1 MYIGTDYS
9 RTGKPKKL
17 LVLRDGR
24 RAFLICENE
33 TKVVVI
39 VQARGSIDKSYKVVF
54 DHSLHGDLIA
64 DMCTSE
70 REQLLLIRASRNLL
84 LYDMEHESIRQH
96 WPRPPEIPNEFKL
109 PNSSDYV
116 QLTFS
121 EAHFALRDRLVLAAI
136 FRDVLIWS
144 VHNGQ
149 PVTMIHAPVGLLNGI
164 LVVAPPPKPDEVST
178 FNTEAHFVVRVH
190 VLVSMYL
197 RLSYFRS
204 FLIAKL

>member
-1 MYIGTDYS
+1 MYVNAYACCA
-9 RTGKPKKL
+9 GKPKKL

-54 DHSLHGDLIA
+54 DHSLRGDLIA
-64 DMCTSE
+64 DMCTGE
-70 REQLLLIRASRNLL
+70 REELLLIRASRNLL

-96 WPRPPEIPNEFKL
+96 WPRPPEIPLEFKL

-116 QLTFS
+116 QLAFS
-121 EAHFALRDRLVLAAI
+121 EARFALRDRLVLAAI

-164 LVVAPPPKPDEVST
+164 VVVAPPHKPDEVLYT
-178 FNTEAHFVVRVH
+178 PVRYSH
-190 VLVSMYL
+190 TYN
-197 RLSYFRS
+197 SYKNGYIINNNNSYRILYS
-204 FLIAKL
+204 